1 MAELR
6 LLQRATRRSPR
17 ARRLLA
23 GVLLVALATG
33 TGLVTSAFLRPSP
46 ARATNVAV
54 GGDAPMVVVAPAVAH
69 TIPPPAGPPVAA
81 SGGCISL
88 PILYYHYIRINP
100 DPRDHLGFE
109 LSVTPK
115 DFQAQ
120 MDWLKA
126 AGGHPVTLA
135 QMMAA
140 LQGGP
145 ALPGHAV
152 VLTFDDGHDDFATQA
167 VPVLL
172 RQHFVATSFVV
183 PGFLGAPE
191 YMTQQQVQEVAAD
204 GMVVAAHTVHHV
216 DLTKVAASV
225 AESEIRQS
233 KALLEQL
240 IGQPVLDFAYPYG
253 SQNASIANMVAQAG
267 FRDAAATTW
276 GTQQC
281 LSNRF
286 TLHRFEV
293 LGSGT
298 LANFASLAGVP
309 APPANWVDPGPPPA

>member
-1 MAELR
+1 MAEFR
-6 LLQRATRRSPR
+6 LIQQATRRSPR

-23 GVLLVALATG
+23 GVVLVAIATG
-33 TGLVTSAFLRPSP
+33 AGLVTSAVLRPP
-46 ARATNVAV
+46 TVRATNVAV
-54 GGDAPMVVVAPAVAH
+54 GDDAPMVEVAPAVAH
-69 TIPPPAGPPVAA
+69 TIPPPAGPPITA

-88 PILYYHYIRINP
+88 PILYYHYIRVNP

-115 DFQAQ
+115 NFQAQ

-145 ALPGHAV
+145 ALPSHPV
-152 VLTFDDGHDDFATQA
+152 VLTFDDGHYDFATQA

-172 RQHFVATSFVV
+172 RQHFVATTYVV
-183 PGFLGAPE
+183 PAFLGTPS
-191 YMTQQQVQEVAAD
+191 YMTQQQVQEVATD
-204 GMVVAAHTVHHV
+204 GMVVGAHTVHHV
-216 DLTKVAASV
+216 ELTKVPATV
-225 AESEIRQS
+225 AETEIRQS

-240 IGQPVLDFAYPYG
+240 TGQPVLDFAYPYG
-253 SQNASIANMVAQAG
+253 AQNASLANMVAQAG

-286 TLHRFEV
+286 ALHRVEV
-293 LGSGT
+293 LGSGS
-298 LANFASLAGVP
+298 LASFASLAGVP
-309 APPANWVDPGPPPA
+309 APPPNWVDPGPPPA